1 MICRVRAKPTG
12 RYMARVC
19 KVLIVEN
26 DDYVRELLRDAFDDE
41 GFLFTAVENGA
52 EMEEA
57 LDRDD
62 YDIAVIDLTQPGD
75 RDGLALADI
84 AHAQGCGVILTT
96 GDHRHSERLEQSG
109 RHYLLKPFRIREL
122 MTTVDQILTIASM
135 ECVRRKR
142 RDDSYFPARGE

>member
-1 MICRVRAKPTG
+1 
-12 RYMARVC
+12 MARIC

-26 DDYVRELLRDAFDDE
+26 DDYVRELLGEAFDDE
-41 GFLFTAVENGA
+41 GFLFTPIANGS

-62 YDIAVIDLTQPGD
+62 YDIVVIDVTQPGD
-75 RDGLALADI
+75 RDGLALGEL

-109 RHYLLKPFRIREL
+109 RHYLLKPFRMREL
-122 MTTVDQILTIASM
+122 MTVVDQILTVASM

-142 RDDSYFPARGE
+142 RDGSHFPPR

>member
-1 MICRVRAKPTG
+1 
-12 RYMARVC
+12 MARIC

-26 DDYVRELLRDAFDDE
+26 DNYIRELLGEAFDDE
-41 GFLFTAVENGA
+41 GFLFAAVENGPA
-52 EMEEA
+52 MEDA

-62 YDIAVIDLTQPGD
+62 YDIVVIDVTQPGE
-75 RDGLALADI
+75 RDGVALAEI

-109 RHYLLKPFRIREL
+109 RHYLLKPFKMRDL
-122 MTTVDQILTIASM
+122 MTTVDQILTMASM

-142 RDDSYFPARGE
+142 RDGSHFPARGG